1 MRMNIYYSLLLM
13 ILLSVASIGC
23 SDNNVEWESD
33 EVPSDKITLDIQGT
47 LDLLHNESA
56 VVKIITGN
64 GSYQVDS
71 QDKDIAEAEVVGTN
85 EIKISAVSTNEQ
97 DQYTTIY
104 VIDEKKQTAEIRVCV
119 AKLKE
124 LQLDIPDDCEIY
136 TDVEEDIQVVTGNGG
151 YTFGLSG
158 DQGVVELGV
167 YTDDTHTF
175 SIKALKAGTAKLT
188 VTDKRNKSKEITIR
202 VKKADIRITEFSVPV
217 SVGLTLNSQ
226 YNLGGN
232 AVIKP
237 ENASY
242 KKLSYTLLGSSVSVD
257 ENGLLTAVKP
267 GQTTVRVKTLDGSN
281 KTAECVVTVVEPGT
295 MLKPLGW
302 TVDYS
307 SMGVWEGNPDP
318 GNIIDN
324 NTSTWW
330 EPGYDTSFV
339 DEWIRIDMKYV
350 QQVGKISIA
359 RRTSGNEINVNLKKV
374 KVEGSVDGYNY
385 FDLGEVEW
393 GEFGNSASDLEKE
406 LWRNLVLTN
415 PAEVRFVKITV
426 TELFSNNPC
435 IACVNLYAP
444 ETN

>member
-1 MRMNIYYSLLLM
+1 MNIYYSLLLM

-56 VVKIITGN
+56 VVKIVTGN

-71 QDKDIAEAEVVGTN
+71 QDKDIAEAEIVGTN

-104 VIDEKKQTAEIRVCV
+104 VIDEKKQAAEIRVCV

-124 LQLDIPDDCEIY
+124 LQLDIPDDFEIY

-167 YTDDTHTF
+167 YADDTHTF
-175 SIKALKAGTAKLT
+175 SIKALKTGTAKLI
-188 VTDKRNKSKEITIR
+188 VTDKRNKSKKIAIQ
-202 VKKADIRITEFSVPV
+202 VKKADIRITEFNVPT

-226 YNLGGN
+226 YDLGEN
-232 AVIKP
+232 VVIKP
-237 ENASY
+237 ETASH
-242 KKLSYTLLGSSVSVD
+242 KRLSYTLLGNSVTVD
-257 ENGLLTAVKP
+257 ENGVLTAVRT

-307 SMGVWEGNPDP
+307 SIGLWEGNPDP
-318 GNIIDN
+318 GNIIDD

-339 DEWIRIDMKYV
+339 DEWIRVDMKYV

-359 RRTSGNEINVNLKKV
+359 RRTSGSEINTNLEAV
-374 KVEGSVDGYNY
+374 KVEGSVDGQSY
-385 FDLGEVEW
+385 FELGTAQW
-393 GEFGNSASDLEKE
+393 GQFGNDYKDLENE
-406 LWRNLVLTN
+406 LWRDVVLAN
-415 PAEVRFVKITV
+415 PAEVRYVKITV
-426 TELFSNNPC
+426 TKIFSNNPC

>member
-1 MRMNIYYSLLLM
+1 M
-13 ILLSVASIGC
+13 
-23 SDNNVEWESD
+23 
-33 EVPSDKITLDIQGT
+33 
-47 LDLLHNESA
+47 
-56 VVKIITGN
+56 
-64 GSYQVDS
+64 
-71 QDKDIAEAEVVGTN
+71 
-85 EIKISAVSTNEQ
+85 
-97 DQYTTIY
+97 
-104 VIDEKKQTAEIRVCV
+104 
-119 AKLKE
+119 
-124 LQLDIPDDCEIY
+124 
-136 TDVEEDIQVVTGNGG
+136 
-151 YTFGLSG
+151 
-158 DQGVVELGV
+158 
-167 YTDDTHTF
+167 
-175 SIKALKAGTAKLT
+175 
-188 VTDKRNKSKEITIR
+188 
-202 VKKADIRITEFSVPV
+202 
-217 SVGLTLNSQ
+217 
-226 YNLGGN
+226 
-232 AVIKP
+232 IKP

>member
-1 MRMNIYYSLLLM
+1 M
-13 ILLSVASIGC
+13 
-23 SDNNVEWESD
+23 
-33 EVPSDKITLDIQGT
+33 
-47 LDLLHNESA
+47 
-56 VVKIITGN
+56 
-64 GSYQVDS
+64 
-71 QDKDIAEAEVVGTN
+71 
-85 EIKISAVSTNEQ
+85 
-97 DQYTTIY
+97 
-104 VIDEKKQTAEIRVCV
+104 IDEKKQTAEIRVCV

-175 SIKALKAGTAKLT
+175 SIKALKTGTAKLT

>member
-1 MRMNIYYSLLLM
+1 M
-13 ILLSVASIGC
+13 
-23 SDNNVEWESD
+23 
-33 EVPSDKITLDIQGT
+33 QGT

-56 VVKIITGN
+56 VVKIVTGN

-71 QDKDIAEAEVVGTN
+71 QDKDIAEAEIVGTN

-124 LQLDIPDDCEIY
+124 LQLDMPDNFEIY

-167 YTDDTHTF
+167 YADDTHTF
-175 SIKALKAGTAKLT
+175 SIKALKTGTAKLT
-188 VTDKRNKSKEITIR
+188 VTDKRNKLKEITIQ
-202 VKKADIRITEFSVPV
+202 VKKADIRITEFSIPV

-226 YNLGGN
+226 YNLGQN
-232 AVIKP
+232 SVIKP
-237 ENASY
+237 ANASH

-257 ENGLLTAVKP
+257 ENGILKAVRP

-281 KTAECVVTVVEPGT
+281 KTAECVVTVVEPGS

-302 TVDYS
+302 TVDCS
-307 SMGVWEGNPDP
+307 SMGVWGGNDNPA
-318 GNIIDN
+318 NIIDN
-324 NTSTWW
+324 NTATWW

-339 DEWIRIDMKYV
+339 NEWIRIDMKYV

-359 RRTSGNEINVNLKKV
+359 RRTSGNDINTNLKAIKI
-374 KVEGSVDGYNY
+374 EGSVDGQSY
-385 FDLGEVEW
+385 FELGIAEW
-393 GEFGNSASDLEKE
+393 GQFGNHYADLENE
-406 LWRNLVLTN
+406 LWRNVVLTN
-415 PAEVRFVKITV
+415 PAEVRFVKMTV

>member
-1 MRMNIYYSLLLM
+1 M
-13 ILLSVASIGC
+13 V
-23 SDNNVEWESD
+23 
-33 EVPSDKITLDIQGT
+33 
-47 LDLLHNESA
+47 
-56 VVKIITGN
+56 
-64 GSYQVDS
+64 
-71 QDKDIAEAEVVGTN
+71 
-85 EIKISAVSTNEQ
+85 

-124 LQLDIPDDCEIY
+124 LQLDIPDDFEIY
-136 TDVEEDIQVVTGNGG
+136 TDVEEDIQVATGNGG

-167 YTDDTHTF
+167 YADDTHTF
-175 SIKALKAGTAKLT
+175 SIKALKTGTAKLI
-188 VTDKRNKSKEITIR
+188 VTDKRNKSKEITIQ
-202 VKKADIRITEFSVPV
+202 VKKADIRITEFNVPV

-237 ENASY
+237 ENASH

-257 ENGLLTAVKP
+257 ENGLLTAVRP

-302 TVDYS
+302 TVDHS

-318 GNIIDN
+318 GNIIDD

-339 DEWIRIDMKYV
+339 DEWIRVDMKYV

-359 RRTSGNEINVNLKKV
+359 RRTSGSEINTNLEAV
-374 KVEGSVDGYNY
+374 KVEGSVDGQSY
-385 FDLGEVEW
+385 FELGTAQW
-393 GEFGNSASDLEKE
+393 GQFGNDYKDLENE
-406 LWRNLVLTN
+406 LWRDVVLAN
-415 PAEVRFVKITV
+415 PAEVRYVKITV
-426 TELFSNNPC
+426 TKIFSNNPC

>member
-1 MRMNIYYSLLLM
+1 MNIYYSLLLM

-56 VVKIITGN
+56 VVKIVTGN

-71 QDKDIAEAEVVGTN
+71 QDKDIAEAEIVGTN

-124 LQLDIPDDCEIY
+124 LQLDIPDDFEIY

-167 YTDDTHTF
+167 YADDTHTF
-175 SIKALKAGTAKLT
+175 SIKALKTGTAKLI
-188 VTDKRNKSKEITIR
+188 VTDKRNKSKKIAIQ
-202 VKKADIRITEFSVPV
+202 VKKADIRITEFNVPT

-226 YNLGGN
+226 YDLGEN
-232 AVIKP
+232 VVIKP
-237 ENASY
+237 ETASH
-242 KKLSYTLLGSSVSVD
+242 KRLSYTLLGNSVTVD
-257 ENGLLTAVKP
+257 ENGVLTAVRT

-281 KTAECVVTVVEPGT
+281 KTAECDVTVVEPGT

-307 SMGVWEGNPDP
+307 SIGLWEGNPDP
-318 GNIIDN
+318 GNIIDD

-339 DEWIRIDMKYV
+339 DEWIRVDMKYV

-359 RRTSGNEINVNLKKV
+359 RRTSGSEINTNLEAV
-374 KVEGSVDGYNY
+374 KVEGSVDGQSY
-385 FDLGEVEW
+385 FELGTAQW
-393 GEFGNSASDLEKE
+393 GQFGNDYKDLENE
-406 LWRNLVLTN
+406 LWRDVVLAN
-415 PAEVRFVKITV
+415 PAEVRYVKITV
-426 TELFSNNPC
+426 TKIFSNNPC

>member
-1 MRMNIYYSLLLM
+1 MNIYYSLLLM

-56 VVKIITGN
+56 VVKIVTGN

-71 QDKDIAEAEVVGTN
+71 QDKDIAEAEIVGTN

-124 LQLDIPDDCEIY
+124 LQLDIPDDFEIY
-136 TDVEEDIQVVTGNGG
+136 TDVEEDIQVVAGNGG

-167 YTDDTHTF
+167 YADDTHTF
-175 SIKALKAGTAKLT
+175 SIKALKTGTAKLI
-188 VTDKRNKSKEITIR
+188 VTDKRNKSKKIAIQ
-202 VKKADIRITEFSVPV
+202 VKKADIRITEFNVPT

-226 YNLGGN
+226 YDLGEN
-232 AVIKP
+232 VVIKP
-237 ENASY
+237 ETASH
-242 KKLSYTLLGSSVSVD
+242 KRLSYTLLGNSVTVD
-257 ENGLLTAVKP
+257 ENGVLTAVRT

-307 SMGVWEGNPDP
+307 SIGLWEGNPDP
-318 GNIIDN
+318 GNIIDD

-339 DEWIRIDMKYV
+339 DEWIRVDMKYV

-359 RRTSGNEINVNLKKV
+359 RRTSGSEINTNLEAV
-374 KVEGSVDGYNY
+374 KVEGSVDGQSY
-385 FDLGEVEW
+385 FELGTAQW
-393 GEFGNSASDLEKE
+393 GQFGNDYKDLENE
-406 LWRNLVLTN
+406 LWRDVVLAN
-415 PAEVRFVKITV
+415 PAEVRYVKITV
-426 TELFSNNPC
+426 TKIFSNNPC